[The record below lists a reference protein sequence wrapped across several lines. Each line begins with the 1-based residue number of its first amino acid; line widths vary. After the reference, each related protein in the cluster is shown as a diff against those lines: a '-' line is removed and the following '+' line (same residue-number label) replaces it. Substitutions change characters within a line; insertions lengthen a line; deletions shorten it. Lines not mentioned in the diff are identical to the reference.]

1 MSGFP
6 STRKFGLWR
15 LLGRCLWGSS
25 RAGRQLAALC
35 FNLVVFSLSS
45 SHLSVVPSK
54 AQLLF
59 RIYSFPFIQ
68 AFQGEFFHVT
78 VLFSFAILFLQKH
91 VHCFKF
97 SLSFFFLKWD
107 NLFIFSP
114 CLFSLLS
121 AAASPAG
128 AALLVARE
136 MFFFHFYCN
145 LLIFSPLWAQ
155 NLLLLPNEALGINN
169 ILYTTYT

>member
-1 MSGFP
+1 M
-6 STRKFGLWR
+6 
-15 LLGRCLWGSS
+15 
-25 RAGRQLAALC
+25 
-35 FNLVVFSLSS
+35 
-45 SHLSVVPSK
+45 
-54 AQLLF
+54 
-59 RIYSFPFIQ
+59 
-68 AFQGEFFHVT
+68 
-78 VLFSFAILFLQKH
+78 
-91 VHCFKF
+91 
-97 SLSFFFLKWD
+97 
-107 NLFIFSP
+107 FIFSP